1 MAVNGDESWRRLP
14 LTGVRR
20 HGCYYRRDRPCKV
33 GFELTLADAHG
44 RIIERRRRSRNTLSA
59 QQIWLE

>member
-1 MAVNGDESWRRLP
+1 MDATTVAIDLA
-14 LTGVRR
+14 
-20 HGCYYRRDRPCKV
+20 KV
-33 GFELTLADAHG
+33 GFELTFADAHG